1 VAADLVYLW
10 WDTVYSIIQHVRS
23 VSGYVPQV
31 EKSCSNLGNIFRS
44 QLKLQNEILHLSVV
58 FCFSD
63 QFFGVISIIVC
74 MICKRKRFFFSYGSR
89 LEASVVSQ
97 SFSMAYEL
105 CKKFYTNPRSCSTCL
120 SSATDL

>member
-44 QLKLQNEILHLSVV
+44 QLKLQNEILHLFVVWSNFHHRLYDMQEEKVFLQLWKSVG
-58 FCFSD
+58 D
-63 QFFGVISIIVC
+63 
-74 MICKRKRFFFSYGSR
+74 
-89 LEASVVSQ
+89 
-97 SFSMAYEL
+97 
-105 CKKFYTNPRSCSTCL
+105 
-120 SSATDL
+120 